1 MSKYAVAAKLFEG
14 NFDNPGVIA
23 ERMQHWELSDGG
35 PYNAAAQAVSGIETR
50 DPCADKRVYEFCF
63 AIPPE
68 QYVVGGHSRSLV
80 RRAMKGRLPES
91 TLNRYIR
98 GDQGADWD
106 LPMREALPS
115 LREEVSIEQQSPAA
129 RKILDL
135 PRMQNLLETFPDSGY
150 EANAVSLVWN
160 FALTRGISA
169 GYFLRSNESAHCVP
183 VTLAIDPDSGTSR
196 EAIPPMATPAS

>member
-23 ERMQHWELSDGG
+23 ERMQNWELADGG
-35 PYNAAAQAVSGIETR
+35 PYHAAAQALSGVETR

-98 GDQGADWD
+98 GDQGADWY

-115 LREEVSIEQQSPAA
+115 LQDEVSLDEQSPIA
-129 RKILDL
+129 RQTLDL
-135 PRMQNLLETFPDSGY
+135 PRMQTLLETFPDSGY
-150 EANAVSLVWN
+150 EKNAVSLVWN
-160 FALTRGISA
+160 HALTRGISM
-169 GYFLRSNESAHCVP
+169 GYFLRSNESALCTP
-183 VTLAIDPDSGTSR
+183 TTPAIDSTSGILGEFVTPTATS
-196 EAIPPMATPAS
+196 AS